1 MLTKIIDNN
10 SISCIPED
18 SDDLI
23 ILRRII
29 KKGDIIVGET
39 TRVIKQEKD
48 FARPDK
54 GERIKIRLSLDVEK
68 ISLDDVLDRIRVGG
82 MIKESNNESIPHGSH
97 HSFIIKIDQA
107 FNIIKKKWTSVE
119 KKLLKTNNQNL
130 AFILIAIDTSD
141 CGIGKLKGTHLHII
155 PNIYSGSSGKRY
167 KTNFKIEN
175 FFDDVLKTL
184 LSFMQADDQIIIFG
198 PGETRKK
205 LANFLTNTQIGQNHK
220 ISTVEGIDSGGE
232 DGIYLFTKSE
242 SMKEIISNSK
252 LARVSDIID
261 QVMFLANKKSRKFT
275 MGFEETK
282 NANQYGAIDSLVF
295 SEKVI
300 QSYDEQEVIDFLNDV
315 ESKGCQVYSV
325 DTTTDAGLRVNGLGG
340 IVSLLRFAVEG

>member
-97 HSFIIKIDQA
+97 HSFIIKVDQP
-107 FNIIKKKWTSVE
+107 FNLIKKKSKQTKKTISTKEAEQIIEEHHKSHHHLEDKETE
-119 KKLLKTNNQNL
+119 KPKK
-130 AFILIAIDTSD
+130 
-141 CGIGKLKGTHLHII
+141 II
-155 PNIYSGSSGKRY
+155 
-167 KTNFKIEN
+167 TTLKIEPI
-175 FFDDVLKTL
+175 LK
-184 LSFMQADDQIIIFG
+184 
-198 PGETRKK
+198 
-205 LANFLTNTQIGQNHK
+205 
-220 ISTVEGIDSGGE
+220 
-232 DGIYLFTKSE
+232 
-242 SMKEIISNSK
+242 
-252 LARVSDIID
+252 
-261 QVMFLANKKSRKFT
+261 
-275 MGFEETK
+275 
-282 NANQYGAIDSLVF
+282 
-295 SEKVI
+295 
-300 QSYDEQEVIDFLNDV
+300 
-315 ESKGCQVYSV
+315 
-325 DTTTDAGLRVNGLGG
+325 
-340 IVSLLRFAVEG
+340 